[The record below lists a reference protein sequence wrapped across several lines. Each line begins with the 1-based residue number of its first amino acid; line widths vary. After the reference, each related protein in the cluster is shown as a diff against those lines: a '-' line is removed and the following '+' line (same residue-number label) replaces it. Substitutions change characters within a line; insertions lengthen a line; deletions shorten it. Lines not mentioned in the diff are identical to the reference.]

1 MPTTRPSCSCAWPNG
16 ALATV
21 TTSAV
26 ALGEA
31 VRSFEVFGSA
41 GSVSIAAPLMG
52 EDAPPIMVG
61 AAGEPTT
68 SVEPLVRE
76 PASGLPIPTR
86 RAGGAIRSLALM
98 LEDWL
103 PAFSGAPTP
112 TVPSLHDGHR
122 VARVVDAARASSA
135 GAGWVPLD
143 RN

>member
-1 MPTTRPSCSCAWPNG
+1 
-16 ALATV
+16 
-21 TTSAV
+21 
-26 ALGEA
+26 
-31 VRSFEVFGSA
+31 
-41 GSVSIAAPLMG
+41 
-52 EDAPPIMVG
+52 
-61 AAGEPTT
+61 
-68 SVEPLVRE
+68 
-76 PASGLPIPTR
+76 
-86 RAGGAIRSLALM
+86 M